1 MVRDSGYHHVIRWN
15 VNLRTRI
22 KRLVRRTIYYFKT
35 TILHDPVI
43 GVFINRNGFRAMH
56 LK

>member
-1 MVRDSGYHHVIRWN
+1 M
-15 VNLRTRI
+15 NLRTRI